1 MCVIIYGKCKLKRS
15 IIIKSI
21 KIYKKAPNKKAS
33 LLSVFF
39 DDSTEDHSLWPY
51 KIANDASP
59 IDILAQ

>member
-1 MCVIIYGKCKLKRS
+1 MASANLKEYHKNHKNQKYRN
-15 IIIKSI
+15 IQKSI
-21 KIYKKAPNKKAS
+21 ERKS
-33 LLSVFF
+33 FLSVFF